1 MGSISHGLMLI
12 LLLALFF
19 LGVISFIAWKTD
31 KTRWLIWIVP
41 FLFVGTIFC
50 LAYSHDHDFW
60 RSSRSLYRAAQEAA
74 AQGDRT
80 RALDTGPE
88 GLDPGPE

>member
-1 MGSISHGLMLI
+1 MVSISSGLMLI

-19 LGVISFIAWKTD
+19 LGVIVFIAWKTD
-31 KTRWLIWIVP
+31 RIRWLIWIVP
-41 FLFVGTIFC
+41 FLFVGAIFC